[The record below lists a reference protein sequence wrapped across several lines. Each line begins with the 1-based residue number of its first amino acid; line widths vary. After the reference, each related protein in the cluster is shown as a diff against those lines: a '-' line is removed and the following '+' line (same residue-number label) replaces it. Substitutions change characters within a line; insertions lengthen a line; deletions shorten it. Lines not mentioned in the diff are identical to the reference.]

1 MISGFATFSSKKIK
15 SISSSDVLIAGKTIT
30 LLISAQK
37 NNVYHG
43 RSFVDGDVI
52 KKLFFCASRT
62 GYFRFSIAE
71 SHSLTKSFSRIL
83 RKTEMPVL
91 VFIEALQIITWLSE

>member
-1 MISGFATFSSKKIK
+1 MISGLATFSSKKIK

-30 LLISAQK
+30 LLISAQN

-43 RSFVDGDVI
+43 RPFVHDDVI
-52 KKLFFCASRT
+52 KKLFFCASRE
-62 GYFRFSIAE
+62 GNLRFSIAE
-71 SHSLTKSFSRIL
+71 SHSWTKSFSRIL
-83 RKTEMPVL
+83 RKIEMPVL

>member
-1 MISGFATFSSKKIK
+1 MISGFPTFSSKKIK
-15 SISSSDVLIAGKTIT
+15 SISSSDVLIARKTIT
-30 LLISAQK
+30 LLISAQN

-52 KKLFFCASRT
+52 KKLFFWASRA
-62 GYFRFSIAE
+62 GYLRFSIAE
-71 SHSLTKSFSRIL
+71 SHSWTKSFSRIL